1 MSDSQWMAK
10 ETLAEYLA
18 PLLDHYE
25 VKWRG
30 HGVIYVDHQDDN
42 IQIAERIL
50 YRLSTTLGVPIGE
63 VRSRL
68 VELGWLN
75 DVRHV
80 TPIRN
85 EVVRV
90 FEDRGLWSTDDPEE
104 DDPETNEDH
113 GWD

>member
-1 MSDSQWMAK
+1 MSDSKWMAK
-10 ETLAEYLA
+10 ENLAEHLA
-18 PLLDHYE
+18 PLLDHFE

-30 HGVIYVDHQDDN
+30 HGVIYVDHQDGN

-80 TPIRN
+80 TPMIN

-90 FEDRGLWSTDDPEE
+90 FEERDLWSADDPEE
-104 DDPETNEDH
+104 NDPEMNEDF
-113 GWD
+113 GRD